1 MGQSHGARATTP
13 FSARP
18 STRIRVGVGRPSSLS
33 GVLTGASSQAAGS
46 LPRVRAAATTLLLLV
61 VLGFSACG
69 DDDDASD
76 ATATVDE
83 ACEEVSSP
91 EPKQISLE
99 PPPDRPSADKLT
111 AVVDTSCGTFEIV
124 LDAKG
129 NPKTVA
135 SFEYLA
141 ENGVYDDTLWH
152 RIIPGF
158 LIQGGDFAQTGSSE
172 PGYTVDEPPPDDTA
186 YTRGTVA
193 MGKSPVEPPGRSGS
207 QFFVVTGADAG
218 LPPQYALLGEV
229 SSGLDVVKTIEAFG
243 DPQAGEEGTP
253 LAPVLIDSVTIEG
266 G

>member
-1 MGQSHGARATTP
+1 
-13 FSARP
+13 
-18 STRIRVGVGRPSSLS
+18 
-33 GVLTGASSQAAGS
+33 
-46 LPRVRAAATTLLLLV
+46 VRAAATTLLLLV
-61 VLGFSACG
+61 ALGVAACG
-69 DDDDASD
+69 DDDDGDPTST
-76 ATATVDE
+76 TAE
-83 ACEEVSSP
+83 EPCEEASAP
-91 EPKQISLE
+91 EPKQISLD
-99 PPPDRPSADKLT
+99 PPPDKPSANKLT
-111 AVVDTSCGTFEIV
+111 AVVDTSCGTFEIA

-141 ENGVYDDTLWH
+141 ENGVYDNTLWH

-158 LIQGGDFAQTGSSE
+158 LIQGGDFAATGSSE
-172 PGYTVDEPPPDDTA
+172 PGYTVDEPPPEDTA

-229 SSGLDVVKTIEAFG
+229 SSGLDVVKTIEGFG

-253 LAPVLIDSVTIEG
+253 LAPVLIDSVTIEAG
-266 G
+266 